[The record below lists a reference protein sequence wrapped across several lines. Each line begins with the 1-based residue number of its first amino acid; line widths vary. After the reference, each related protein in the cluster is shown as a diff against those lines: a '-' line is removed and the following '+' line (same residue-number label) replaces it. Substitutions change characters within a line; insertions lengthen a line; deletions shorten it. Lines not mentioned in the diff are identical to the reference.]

1 MAHIFHP
8 LLFLLARSTA
18 DDLQKQVEFLKAE
31 NEMLRKRLP
40 KKHIFLDSDER
51 AKLLKLG
58 KELGPGI
65 RQLITIVSYS
75 TFRRWVRKAEGK
87 GPSRKGRPRL
97 AAIVRELVVMI
108 AKETGWGYTRIL
120 GELKKLRVG
129 PVCRQSVK
137 NILIEH
143 GLDPG
148 PRRGKGTWSDFLR
161 IHADTLWQCDFF
173 SKRVWTLQGPRQIFS
188 MVFIHLATRRVFVTP
203 GSFQPDEAW
212 MATQAR
218 AFLGHAAVES
228 LPCSI
233 LIRDRDCKF
242 TAGFDQVFKERSIQ
256 VKPVGPQAP
265 NMNAFVERWIQS
277 LKYEALNHFIVF
289 GQEHFDHIVS
299 EYVAYYLDRRP
310 HQGIGNVLVPR
321 RHIELA
327 EAAGNADDVA
337 EPLSLADINC
347 ETHLAD
353 CSSTFIASPPNRRRS
368 CFRFGCQ

>member
-1 MAHIFHP
+1 VSQLFQP

-31 NEMLRKRLP
+31 NEMLRKRVP
-40 KKHIFLDSDER
+40 KKHVFLDPDEC

-65 RQLITIVSYS
+65 RQLITIVNYS
-75 TFRRWVRKAEGK
+75 TFRRWVRKEAGK
-87 GPSRKGRPRL
+87 GPTRKGRPRL

-148 PRRGKGTWSDFLR
+148 PKRGKGTWSDFLR
-161 IHADTLWQCDFF
+161 IHAETLWQVDFF
-173 SKRVWTLQGPRQIFS
+173 SKRVWTLAGPRQIFALA
-188 MVFIHLATRRVFVTP
+188 FIHLDTRRVFVT
-203 GSFQPDEAW
+203 SSTFQPDAAW
-212 MATQAR
+212 MESQAR
-218 AFLGHAAVES
+218 AFVEHTATER

-233 LIRDRDCKF
+233 VTRDYDGKF
-242 TAGFDQVFKERSIQ
+242 GDSFDRVFKERAIQ

-265 NMNAFVERWIQS
+265 NLNAFVERWIQS
-277 LKYEALNHFIVF
+277 LQQEALDHFICF

-299 EYVAYYLDRRP
+299 EYVTYYHDLRP
-310 HQGIGNVLVPR
+310 HQGVGNVRLPRPRGEPTEVPGSDCTPPLR
-321 RHIELA
+321 DLA
-327 EAAGNADDVA
+327 EVKCGQRLGGLLKYFYRNAA
-337 EPLSLADINC
+337 
-347 ETHLAD
+347 
-353 CSSTFIASPPNRRRS
+353 
-368 CFRFGCQ
+368 